1 MIKFELIL
9 ISSMIKHLLS
19 LLVILTINVS
29 VSNGQSLIVTP
40 AVSDTLSIDSS
51 FSSCSAEGILIYT
64 LQNNTPD
71 TLQMNWR
78 ALYSTFPHSWTLA
91 YCYQGTCLYTGIL
104 SHTFTFKMY
113 PGTRALMQLDVS
125 PTSGPGTGNFQV
137 FTWASNDSANTATFL
152 NYRATV
158 NACTPNGITE
168 LEAAK
173 ISIYPNPVRN
183 ELTVDLPQNLD
194 NGRIEIY
201 NLIGSKVYS
210 QPLTATKAFDVS
222 ALETGIYMA
231 RISEAGRI
239 VSTKKFTKTE

>member
-1 MIKFELIL
+1 MIKFELTL
-9 ISSMIKHLLS
+9 SSSMIKYLLT

-29 VSNGQSLIVTP
+29 ASHAQSLIVSP
-40 AVSDTLSIDSS
+40 SASDTLSIDST

-91 YCYQGTCLYTGIL
+91 YCYQGTCLYSGIL
-104 SHTFTFKMY
+104 AHTFTFKLY
-113 PGTRALMQLDVS
+113 PGTSALMQLDVS

-137 FTWASNDSANTATFL
+137 LTWASNDSLNTTTSL
-152 NYRATV
+152 NYHATV

-168 LEAAK
+168 LEAAS

-194 NGRIEIY
+194 NGRLEIY

-210 QPLTATKAFDVS
+210 QPLTGTKAFDVS

-231 RISEAGRI
+231 RISEGGRLL
-239 VSTKKFTKTE
+239 STKKFTKTE

>member
-1 MIKFELIL
+1 MIK
-9 ISSMIKHLLS
+9 SLLTV
-19 LLVILTINVS
+19 LVILTINVS
-29 VSNGQSLIVTP
+29 ASHAQSLIVTP
-40 AVSDTLSIDSS
+40 SASDTLSIDSS
-51 FSSCSAEGILIYT
+51 FSSCSTEGVLIYN

-78 ALYSTFPHSWTLA
+78 ALYSTFPHSWSLSF
-91 YCYQGTCLYTGIL
+91 CYQGTCLYTGIL
-104 SHTFTFKMY
+104 SHTFSFKMY
-113 PGTRALMQLDVS
+113 PGSSAMMQFGAS

-137 FTWASNDSANTATFL
+137 VTWASNDSANTATFL
-152 NYRATV
+152 NYRATI

-168 LEAAK
+168 LEAAA

-183 ELTVDLPQNLD
+183 ELTVNLPQNLD
-194 NGRIEIY
+194 NGRVEIY

-231 RISEAGRI
+231 RISEGGRI